1 MDTVKMRIP
10 ATVALAAAQGLG
22 LSALLAGCAG
32 QVPARHAP
40 AEALVR
46 TGELDTSAYDG
57 RRDELLGRN
66 RSPVVR
72 SVTGSTE
79 YTYDRQRVI
88 DGRPYA
94 DYRVT
99 TRTRS
104 ALER

>member
-1 MDTVKMRIP
+1 MDKLKICLQ
-10 ATVALAAAQGLG
+10 AGLVAAAAQGL
-22 LSALLAGCAG
+22 LAGCTAR
-32 QVPARHAP
+32 VPTRHP
-40 AEALVR
+40 SAETLVR
-46 TGELDTSAYDG
+46 SGELDVSANGG
-57 RRDELLGRN
+57 RRDALLGRN

-94 DYRVT
+94 DFRVT